1 MGGSHENTKGAT
13 AAAAGVEE
21 AGSPATIQSISKFA
35 GGQVREYDEL
45 SPVFLQFLDVVYNVV
60 AQFPTAFEF
69 TEELLTFVAE
79 HSFRYI
85 YMLYDIV
92 ISCLHVVWYFFR

>member
-1 MGGSHENTKGAT
+1 MGGSHENIKDT
-13 AAAAGVEE
+13 AAASAGGDE
-21 AGSPATIQSISKFA
+21 ASTIRSMKEFT

-45 SPVFLQFLDVVYNVV
+45 SPVFLQFLDLVHNVL

-79 HSFRYI
+79 HTYR
-85 YMLYDIV
+85 
-92 ISCLHVVWYFFR
+92 